1 MESSLPAG
9 EQDPSGTPPDP
20 FPAFSGSNRTQ
31 GSLSLFW
38 CFRTKSKGGTR
49 KQGRS
54 TLANTAVAG
63 HATAVSAQ
71 PSRPM
76 QTQENSAILI
86 GRATF
91 GLYVTICWIVI
102 ETQRRGT
109 EPQFAA
115 TAPTAGLGELRN
127 RVAHHL
133 GREAAVSCSC
143 DRHSS

>member
-1 MESSLPAG
+1 
-9 EQDPSGTPPDP
+9 
-20 FPAFSGSNRTQ
+20 
-31 GSLSLFW
+31 
-38 CFRTKSKGGTR
+38 
-49 KQGRS
+49 
-54 TLANTAVAG
+54 
-63 HATAVSAQ
+63 
-71 PSRPM
+71 M
-76 QTQENSAILI
+76 QTQESSAILI

-133 GREAAVSCSC
+133 GREADTRCARKVVSESPEKQPLAACFAGFFYTGRQVAFPTLRERLLAWRAV
-143 DRHSS
+143 R